1 MKKIFVLV
9 LFIVAFAFSAD
20 VKPFV
25 FENITNDSATQ
36 QDQFDYMLK
45 YKLFGHD
52 FIRIGNDVSIPDKS
66 GWNGTAGNMTSN
78 ARLTLGGPILV
89 NGDIAMGDG
98 ANNISGPVRA
108 DNISMGNVNGSH
120 ISGIVCL
127 EHNANGNASAAIEGT
142 IYSVTSN
149 ICNDSVPPA
158 PTNLVIPTVN
168 WSDLGVDTVLSDIDI
183 SYNNNLEYTIIV
195 PKGETAYK
203 IYVNKIHLCKTNKRS
218 NSSFNGC
225 KLYVKMQDG
234 GRLTEI
240 FVNDLVIGNHSSIQV
255 VYETDA
261 GDVIQTQNSYRGNLL
276 FYSNEFIDLDNT
288 DFAPIQGTFI
298 SSDSIF
304 LGRNINIAGQLITTK
319 LEIGNTL
326 DGKNFRFVKFD
337 PDTIDVKLD
346 KYGGL
351 KENDSIVVIP
361 IELSDTSDI
370 NVFFR
375 YCFDLKNG
383 VTLDDFN
390 IPPTFPLCNNNE
402 TKEVIIPIGSKV
414 PSEPIKV
421 NVKIDTLTEFNDSL
435 VIKIDSIS
443 GAILPDGKTEGEL
456 KIKIID
462 AEFSGLAFD
471 TTATY
476 SFEENKTGIID
487 LIKVFNKTDST
498 KFYLDSAFTGRYTL
512 DEKTGELILV
522 DNPLDFEASS
532 VDYIKVTLKD
542 TNNVEITRVIPISVI
557 DVNEMPEVRDTTIK
571 IPENL
576 NTGDAVGKVIAT
588 DPDINP
594 SFGTLTYSIL
604 TDNVPF
610 KIDNTGKITVT
621 DGDRIN
627 YEKDSVFIFNVMVT
641 DGTLS
646 DTATVTV
653 KLTDVKENPHIIDDG
668 KKNYDVNE
676 NEKIDFI
683 IATIKVVDEDIGQ
696 INSLKFD
703 IMNTDG
709 ADTLFAYTYKV
720 VNDTGNI
727 VISVKDQ
734 SKLDYEMITAI
745 QVLNIV
751 VTDADGKK
759 DSIVKTVTVK
769 DVNEAP
775 VLNDTTIT
783 LLENLPIPSIVGTL
797 KAYDQDTVAE
807 FRHNIF
813 ELVGASEFFAVDN
826 SGRITATKIFN
837 YEQDDSVYTLKIV
850 VKDKNTPMLAD
861 TAIVAIKIG
870 DSNEGPKFPV
880 TDTTFFVDE
889 NKTPGIIGSIP
900 AYDDDGDKITY
911 TVIGTVPFVVDSL
924 GNIKSTREFDYETET
939 GFTFKVVASDGTL
952 TDTVKVN
959 VKVNNVNEECTVTD
973 TTFTIDENSTGKVGT
988 VNATDKDK
996 DSAYGTITYEISDP
1010 VNYQIDKD
1018 GNVFVKTPLNYEDV
1032 KADTL
1037 KVYITDGVFKDTS
1050 IVVIKV
1056 NNVPEDIVI
1065 SASVTS
1071 VDENSEIGT
1080 PVGIVT
1086 GLDGDSTVVTYSID
1100 TPDFRI
1106 DQVTGDITTN
1116 LNIDYETQKEYTV
1129 TVTATSTDGSTK
1141 DTVITITV
1149 NDKNEPCDLEDKV
1162 IDIPETTKPS
1172 VIDSIKATDP
1182 DIDSNIEYTMVDTT
1196 GTFEINDSTG
1206 VITLKKEV
1214 DHEKDSVYVVL
1225 VIADDGEFKDTA
1237 TVTIR
1242 VTNVNED
1249 PVLQPNDS
1257 LEVKENC
1264 DTCTV
1269 GKIMAIDPDN
1279 DPITYTVI
1287 EPGFKIDST
1296 GTLKITDP
1304 VDFETVKEI
1313 PITVIASDPNGGS
1326 DTLTYVV
1333 KVTDEIEPVHVED
1346 TTCSVKENYTGE
1358 VCKIPASD
1366 EDGTKP
1372 TYILTDT
1379 TNYRIDTNGVLIIK
1393 NPIDFEKKTKDT
1405 VTVIVTDGT
1414 YFDTAQVVINVLDEI
1429 EKVEITSFDDKPK
1442 QDTVRTNNPDH
1453 VFEWQ
1458 VCEQKDCIVSKEYP
1472 TVHKDTVIKVCNVKK
1487 TVCDSVV
1494 VLFNDAPPVVTLT
1507 NATSTTATID
1517 YITIE
1522 EEKDKDKIY
1531 VNKKDNELTVTV
1543 KDTVNHTSKSFDIG
1557 VKLDTVHVS
1566 SKNVQDYNY
1575 IIDEMKAEIVPI
1587 GAGLAEMKEVIKD
1600 KDTGT
1605 KVIISKIV
1613 NLETKEP
1620 IDTVQTV
1627 TYTKKQGDK
1636 EITVSYKTDNLTG
1649 ERLTN
1654 YVVSYH
1660 TDSCT
1665 TVSFELGDNKKIVKN
1680 EEGNIGYTITYEYTD
1695 DYGNKASSKVDIVF
1709 DDIPPVVKIISPIK
1723 GDIFKTNAIEVK
1735 WEINGIAQD
1744 TLTLQRLEK
1753 GANVVIRRYVDK
1765 AGNVAADTVAVIMKE
1780 AKDIDISIVYPVTEI
1795 NQDKV
1800 DSFYSEGHKYNP
1812 EKPFT
1817 VKTLKND
1824 ETPDPIGVGFQIDL
1838 ALPSVSPTG
1847 GLASLDDVVKN
1858 GMIPI
1863 DDKGNIVG
1871 ASTRG
1876 IPVDEYVKEHC
1887 TEEFQ
1892 KDYKKHGLNIPLYD
1906 VKYSLHLWIYTTQ
1919 ANYVNDFNISYT
1931 LNDEDE
1937 ASSAGTVTMVVDYIA
1952 DRDGYVKA
1960 SNGHALGT
1968 SSYITKLFSKSIA
1981 KHRCDYKEQRKGEKT
1996 IKKEQDMTVFGYK
2009 RPVK

>member
-1 MKKIFVLV
+1 MKKLLGIILFVT
-9 LFIVAFAFSAD
+9 AFALGAD

-25 FENITNDSATQ
+25 FENVAADSATQ
-36 QDQFDYMLK
+36 QQEFEYMLK
-45 YKLFGHD
+45 YKLFGRD
-52 FIRIGNDVSIPDKS
+52 YLEIGNEVRIPDKS
-66 GWNGTAGNMTSN
+66 GWNGTANDMTVTN
-78 ARLTLGGPILV
+78 YLKLGGATLV
-89 NGDIAMGDG
+89 GGDIHLDDG
-98 ANNISGPVRA
+98 NQFTTGPIRANSLTIRY
-108 DNISMGNVNGSH
+108 DNGSYFGGTVVLANTPSQNVQD
-120 ISGIVCL
+120 IITRSG
-127 EHNANGNASAAIEGT
+127 GT
-142 IYSVTSN
+142 YVSSSTE
-149 ICNDSVPPA
+149 VPNA
-158 PTNLVIPTVN
+158 PTNLSMPI
-168 WSDLGVDTVLSDIDI
+168 VDWNNLNQDTTLNDIDI
-183 SYNNNLEYTIIV
+183 SYNNNLTATINV
-195 PKGETAYK
+195 PDGEGTYDIFINSIK
-203 IYVNKIHLCKTNKRS
+203 LCKQTNTS
-218 NSSFNGC
+218 GSSFDGC
-225 KLYVKMQDG
+225 KLYVNMPDG
-234 GRLTEI
+234 GRLTRI
-240 FVNDLVIGNHSSIQV
+240 FVRDLVIGNHTTIQV
-255 VYETDA
+255 VYRTDE
-261 GDVIQTQNSYRGNLL
+261 GDVIQGQSQYRGNLM
-276 FYSNEFIDLDNT
+276 FYTDSDIVFERTDNY
-288 DFAPIQGTFI
+288 PIQGTYI
-298 SSDSIF
+298 STNRIYLACNLDF
-304 LGRNINIAGQLITTK
+304 AGQLLGNQLK
-319 LEIGNTL
+319 IG
-326 DGKNFRFVKFD
+326 DQMKGENFKFVPFD
-337 PDTIDVKLD
+337 PDTLDIDPELNKN
-346 KYGGL
+346 GGL
-351 KENDSIVVIP
+351 RENDSTVIIP
-361 IELSDTSDI
+361 IQLSDTATVDVYF
-370 NVFFR
+370 N
-375 YCFDLKNG
+375 YCFDLKDG
-383 VTLDDFN
+383 VSIEDFN
-390 IPPTFPLCNNNE
+390 LVTDFPICGQNTKTVMIPTGKKTPLD
-402 TKEVIIPIGSKV
+402 T
-414 PSEPIKV
+414 IKI
-421 NVKIDTLTEFNDSL
+421 NVKKDTIIEPNDWL
-435 VIKIDSIS
+435 IMKISIES
-443 GAILPDGKTEGEL
+443 GAVLPNNKTEGEL

-462 AEFSGLAFD
+462 ADLNKHVEFD

-476 SFEENKTGIID
+476 SFEENKTGVVD
-487 LIKVFNKTDST
+487 LIKVLNKTDST
-498 KFYLDSAFTGRYTL
+498 KFILDSAFAGRYTL
-512 DEKTGELILV
+512 NENTGELTLV
-522 DNPLDFEASS
+522 NNPLDYENAS
-532 VDYIKVTLKD
+532 VDYIKVKLTD
-542 TNNVEITRVIPISVI
+542 TNDVEVVRVIPISVI
-557 DVNEMPEVRDTTIK
+557 DVNEAPVVRDTTITV
-571 IPENL
+571 PENL
-576 NTGDAVGKVIAT
+576 KTNDVVGQIIAK

-594 SFGTLTYSIL
+594 AFSTLSYSIL
-604 TDNVPF
+604 TNDVPF
-610 KIDNTGKITVT
+610 TIDNTGKVTVT
-621 DGDRIN
+621 DSSRIN
-627 YEKDSVFIFNVMVT
+627 YEKDSVFTFNVRVT
-641 DGTLS
+641 DGVLA
-646 DTATVTV
+646 DTATVII
-653 KLTDVKENPHIIDDG
+653 KLTNIKENPHIIDDG
-668 KKNYDVNE
+668 KKNYDVDE
-676 NEKIDFI
+676 NEWTDFV

-696 INSLKFD
+696 IDFLKFD
-703 IMNTDG
+703 IKNTTG
-709 ADTLFAYTYKV
+709 ADSLFKYTYKV

-727 VISVKDQ
+727 IISVKDQ
-734 SKLDYEMITAI
+734 AKLDYEKINPVQA
-745 QVLNIV
+745 LNIV
-751 VTDADGKK
+751 VTDTEGMK
-759 DSIVKTVTVK
+759 DSIQKTITVK
-769 DVNEAP
+769 DINEAP

-797 KAYDQDTVAE
+797 KATDQDTAAVY
-807 FRHNIF
+807 RQNIF
-813 ELVGASEFFAVDN
+813 ELLSGSEYFGVNN
-826 SGRITATKIFN
+826 SGIITATKIFN
-837 YEQDDSVYTLKIV
+837 YESDDSVYTLKVI
-850 VKDKNTPMLAD
+850 VKDKNTPSLAD
-861 TAIVAIKIG
+861 TATVTIKIG
-870 DSNEGPKFPV
+870 NTNEGPKFP
-880 TDTTFFVDE
+880 TNDTTFFVDE
-889 NKTPGIIGSIP
+889 NTAPGIVGSIP
-900 AYDDDGDKITY
+900 AYDDDGDKIKY
-911 TVIGTVPFVVDSL
+911 IVIGTDLFTVDSL
-924 GNIKSTREFDYETET
+924 GNVISKREFDYETET
-939 GFTFKVVASDGTL
+939 GFSFKVVASDGTL

-959 VKVNNVNEECTVTD
+959 VKVNNVNEECTVSD
-973 TTFTIDENSTGKVGT
+973 TTFSIDENATGKVGT

-996 DSAYGTITYEISDP
+996 DAIFGTITYDISDP

-1018 GNVFVKTPLNYEDV
+1018 GNVFVKNPLNYEDT
-1032 KADTL
+1032 KFDTL
-1037 KVYITDGVFKDTS
+1037 KVYITDGTFKDTGTV
-1050 IVVIKV
+1050 IIKV

-1065 SASVTS
+1065 SGTINPVE
-1071 VDENSEIGT
+1071 ENVEIGT
-1080 PVGIVT
+1080 PVGVIK
-1086 GLDGDSTVVTYSID
+1086 GLDGDSTVVTYTID
-1100 TPDFRI
+1100 TQDFKI
-1106 DQVTGDITTN
+1106 DQVTGVITTN
-1116 LNIDYETQKEYTV
+1116 SNIDYETLKEYTV
-1129 TVTATSTDGSTK
+1129 TVTATSTDGSKK
-1141 DTVITITV
+1141 DTVIVIPV
-1149 NDKNEPCDLEDKV
+1149 INVNEPVHVDDAAFDVEENYVGPIGTIKGEDEDGEPV
-1162 IDIPETTKPS
+1162 QYTIR
-1172 VIDSIKATDP
+1172 
-1182 DIDSNIEYTMVDTT
+1182 DSNDYSVDSLGNITINKPLDYEKQKTDTLIVDVTT
-1196 GTFEINDSTG
+1196 PSGDRDSAIIIIN
-1206 VITLKKEV
+1206 VK
-1214 DHEKDSVYVVL
+1214 
-1225 VIADDGEFKDTA
+1225 
-1237 TVTIR
+1237 
-1242 VTNVNED
+1242 NVNED

-1257 LEVKENC
+1257 LTVPENC
-1264 DTCTV
+1264 KNCTI
-1269 GKIMAIDPDN
+1269 GIITAIDPDN
-1279 DPITYTVI
+1279 DPIIYEVI
-1287 EPGFKIDST
+1287 ESGFTIDST

-1304 VDFETVKEI
+1304 VDYEKTKEI
-1313 PITVIASDPNGGS
+1313 PITVIAKDTNGAA
-1326 DTLTYVV
+1326 DTLAYIV
-1333 KVTDEIEPVHVED
+1333 KVTDINEPVHVQD
-1346 TTCSVKENYTGE
+1346 TTCSVKENYTGD
-1358 VCKIPASD
+1358 VCQIKATD

-1372 TYILTDT
+1372 TYTLLDT
-1379 TNYRIDTNGVLIIK
+1379 TDYKIDTNGVLIIK
-1393 NPIDFEKKTKDT
+1393 NPIDFEKKTMDT

-1458 VCEQKDCIVSKEYP
+1458 VCEQKDCIVNKEYP
-1472 TVHKDTVIKVCNVKK
+1472 AVHKDTVIKVCNVKK

-1695 DYGNKASSKVDIVF
+1695 DYGNKASSKVDIIF

-1892 KDYKKHGLNIPLYD
+1892 KDYKKNGLNIPLYD
-1906 VKYSLHLWIYTTQ
+1906 VKYTLHLWIYTTQ
-1919 ANYVNDFNISYT
+1919 ANYVNDFDISYT

-1937 ASSAGTVTMVVDYIA
+1937 ASAAGTVTMVVDYIA
-1952 DRDGYVKA
+1952 DRDGHVKA
-1960 SNGHALGT
+1960 FNGHALGT
-1968 SSYITKLFSKSIA
+1968 SSYITKLFSKSVA

-1996 IKKEQDMTVFGYK
+1996 IRKEQDMTVFGYK
-2009 RPVK
+2009 RPIKK